1 MSTINYNYAAN
12 AASNVI
18 NKNERLMDKTMAAIS
33 SGSKIGIGNNQPG
46 DFSVHTSL
54 KGEAVSARAGLD
66 NINTA
71 ISYLKLAESTAMT
84 LLSITERMRGLAKS
98 AMGAIGTNRQNDRNA
113 LDYEFQSQ
121 LVEYQRLVADTQFN
135 GIAIMTGAALVVNTG
150 AATNIG
156 GTPGL
161 VMDDW
166 NINAKFAT
174 TGEGVATGALADGTT
189 GSGGIA
195 STNMLLT
202 QVNASGAIPQTRF
215 ENLTAV
221 ANAGRSVAK
230 LDRMIPHL
238 AAATS
243 RIGGYI
249 SQMEFSSDYSAS
261 RAVVMEDAASKVG
274 DTDYAVETAKLA
286 SQSIVSQAATAILAQ
301 ANSRS
306 STVLTLLK

>member
-54 KGEAVSARAGLD
+54 KGEAVSARSGLG

-98 AMGAIGTNRQNDRNA
+98 AMGAIGTTRQNDRNA

-135 GIAIMTGAALVVNTG
+135 GIPIMTGTALVVNTG
-150 AATNIG
+150 AATNISHG
-156 GTPGL
+156 
-161 VMDDW
+161 MDNW

>member
-33 SGSKIGIGNNQPG
+33 SGSKIGIGHNQPG

-54 KGEAVSARAGLD
+54 KGEALSARAGLD

-71 ISYLKLAESTAMT
+71 ISYLALAESTAMT
-84 LLSITERMRGLAKS
+84 LLSITERMRGLAIS
-98 AMGAIGTNRQNDRNA
+98 AKGTGTGLSRQDDRNA
-113 LDYEFQSQ
+113 LDYEFQAQ
-121 LVEYQRLVADTQFN
+121 IDEYQRLVADTKFN
-135 GIAIMTGAALVVNTG
+135 GIAIMTGTDLATNTG
-150 AATNIG
+150 ATTAITHK
-156 GTPGL
+156 
-161 VMDDW
+161 MDDW
-166 NINAKFAT
+166 NINANAALGDTK
-174 TGEGVATGALADGTT
+174 ATGAINPGKENSGANT
-189 GSGGIA
+189 GDVKDA
-195 STNMLLT
+195 AFKLT
-202 QVNASGAIPQTRF
+202 VVNAALTVPATKQ
-215 ENLTAV
+215 ENLTTA
-221 ANAGRSVAK
+221 ANALNTVTK

-238 AAATS
+238 AAAAS

-249 SQMEFSSDYSAS
+249 SQMEFTSDYSAS

-286 SQSIVSQAATAILAQ
+286 SQTIVSQAATAILAQ